1 MKRSFIEK
9 ALGHSISQYDSEIRG
24 VTIDSRTVEKG
35 ELFVALPGERVDGH
49 MFVKEALDK
58 GAAAVLISQEVGFKS
73 SRLIRVTDTAKAL
86 GQIAAAWREKIN
98 PLLIGITGSNGK
110 TTVKEL
116 TLQVLTDHFAKD
128 QVLGTV
134 GNLNN
139 HLGVPLT
146 LLRLRPSHR
155 YAVIEMGMNHPHEIA
170 YLSRLARPNIALVNN
185 VFETHIGC
193 HGFTDLKDIACA
205 KAEIFSGLSA
215 NGLAVV
221 SEQAKSFKVIDEA
234 IQAFR
239 HLSFGLAQDNDVYVK
254 KIRLSTKETTYQVYD
269 KQQTALVRINLLGQ
283 HNVFNSM
290 AVFAVSQGIP
300 GLNWQMIAK
309 SLARYHGGTGRQ
321 VISYLPNGV
330 VLIDDSYNAN
340 PMAMRCAIDVL
351 ASYPQLRI
359 LVIGDMGEL
368 GKQSQDWHQEIGY
381 YAKKHG
387 IGYLL
392 ALGPESQATV
402 AAFGDK
408 AFHYVNHQ
416 DLVKDLN
423 TLLEEQT
430 NAVIL
435 VKGSRFMHMEKVCQA
450 LLCKEE

>member
-9 ALGHSISQYDSEIRG
+9 VLGHSISQHDSEIRG
-24 VTIDSRTVEKG
+24 VTLDSRTLEKG
-35 ELFVALPGERVDGH
+35 ELFVALPGEKVDGH

-58 GAAAVLISQEVGFKS
+58 GAAAVLISQDVGLKS
-73 SRLIRVTDTAKAL
+73 SRLIRVTDTTKAL
-86 GQIAAAWREKIN
+86 GQIAAAWREKLD

-116 TLQVLTDHFAKD
+116 TLQVLTDHFGKD
-128 QVLGTV
+128 RVLGTA

-155 YAVIEMGMNHPHEIA
+155 YAVVEMGMNHPHEIA
-170 YLSRLARPNIALVNN
+170 YLSHLAKPDIALVNN

-193 HGFTDLKDIACA
+193 HGFICLEDIARA

-215 NGLAVV
+215 DGLAVV

-234 IQAFR
+234 IQAFH

-254 KIRLSTKETTYQVYD
+254 KICLNTKKTTYQVSD
-269 KQQTALVRINLLGQ
+269 KHQTAQVRINLLGQ

-290 AVFAVSQGIP
+290 AVFAILQGVP
-300 GLNWQMIAK
+300 GLNWQAIAE
-309 SLARYHGGTGRQ
+309 SLARYRSGIGRQ

-330 VLIDDSYNAN
+330 TLIDDSYNAN

-351 ASYPQLRI
+351 ANYPQSRI
-359 LVIGDMGEL
+359 LVMGDMGEL
-368 GKQSQDWHQEIGY
+368 GKRSQGLHQEIGH

-387 IGYLL
+387 ITYLL

-402 AAFGDK
+402 TGFGDR
-408 AFHYVNHQ
+408 AFHYANHQ
-416 DLVKDLN
+416 DLVKDLDI
-423 TLLEEQT
+423 LLKEQK
-430 NAVIL
+430 NAVVL